1 MLSAPHAACFEAKP
15 LPQSTPRALHRR
27 GLAFLLPV
35 LCYVSAAVIPSLV
48 DLNRL
53 SSREPGLSWYQ
64 LLHAFVFASA
74 LMSLVVL
81 PVALLLGLMLL
92 GLTQTRDP
100 SASQHQLVLWI
111 WEGLKRKNRRPE
123 AAATTYAVIAGVGL
137 LVGLTYK
144 LTLVFF
150 VTFKNQQ
157 LAALLMGC
165 LMLVLLAALAVAVLA
180 LRSALVPVMR
190 GLGRVRGIRVLGW
203 VAGALGLVGLV
214 VGALVV
220 YLLVRYAPIVAI
232 IDWRPLSYPMTV
244 LAGGTGL
251 LALVLYLRGLR
262 LRAGVEA
269 SRLRRGGLVAWCA
282 VVLGLWTYCFLD
294 LENRGTLRTT
304 LLRRAYGAAKAT
316 DMLSWGLDFDGDGY
330 LSFFGG
336 GDCAPFN
343 EAVNPGASEIPDNGV
358 DDNCFGG
365 DLSLAQLKAPKRLFD
380 HKLPPALVKKKKLNL
395 ILITF
400 DGLRADHVGA
410 YGYKRPTTPT
420 IDNLARRS
428 VVFERAYT
436 QAPSTRYSIPS
447 FMTSKYSSQI
457 PRKAITDI
465 PKPILPSALLM
476 AEVLKEAGYR
486 TGAALSY
493 QVFHRSWQ
501 MDQGFDFYDNSQAT
515 YYIGK
520 GGPTWNKDQPYVLVD
535 VAKRFLKQ
543 EPERPFFLWVHFFEP
558 HPPYVHRVKPKDF
571 GSDMVGQ
578 YDGELRFADDK
589 LTGLLEA
596 IQRHPAAGRTVVVFS
611 ADHGRGLGEHGLA
624 THGYDLYAENLHV
637 PLMFYVPGLRP
648 RRIRNPV
655 AMLDLLPTLV
665 NLARIRKK
673 FDFEGESLVPQLVDG
688 VEPDPQRPIFSEV
701 QVGFHNS
708 HVINAI
714 TTRDYKLIFDVTY
727 NTYQL
732 FDLRSDPGEKRDVA
746 AQQPEELNRMKGLL
760 YKVMER
766 GTLPAMQ
773 EEIQSSIV
781 KAAPTTPGITPVNF
795 GNEVQFIG
803 YTINPKRPRAG
814 GVVVFSWY
822 VKALRRTKLD
832 NKFIVQLK
840 GSRGAFFDAKH
851 VPVRGQYP
859 TTKWVP
865 GQVIRDRQHLRLPP
879 APQDYEVWVGFGTGH
894 QILQPVGPH
903 KVVNT
908 VVKVGK
914 FTAH

>member
-1 MLSAPHAACFEAKP
+1 MLDTPHAARF
-15 LPQSTPRALHRR
+15 QTPPPPRHPPSALHRM
-27 GLAFLLPV
+27 GLAVLLPM
-35 LCYVSAAVIPSLV
+35 LCYVSAAVAPALV

-64 LLHAFVFASA
+64 LLHAFVFGSA
-74 LMSLVVL
+74 LLSLVAFPVGLVL
-81 PVALLLGLMLL
+81 GLLLLGL
-92 GLTQTRDP
+92 TRTRDL
-100 SASQHQLVLWI
+100 SASQHQLVVGVWDRL
-111 WEGLKRKNRRPE
+111 RRANRRPE
-123 AAATTYAVIAGVGL
+123 AAATTYAVIIGAGL

-144 LTLVFF
+144 LTHLFWL
-150 VTFKNQQ
+150 TFKNQQ

-165 LMLVLLAALAVAVLA
+165 LMLVLLGVLAVVTLA
-180 LRSALVPVMR
+180 LRGALVPVLR
-190 GLGRVRGIRVLGW
+190 GLGRVRGIKVLAW
-203 VAGALGLVGLV
+203 VAGALGLLGVAATGV
-214 VGALVV
+214 VV
-220 YLLVRYAPIVAI
+220 YLLIVYKPIVAI
-232 IDWRPLSYPMTV
+232 IDWRPLSYPATV
-244 LAGGTGL
+244 IGVGTGL
-251 LALVLYLRGLR
+251 LALALYLRGRR
-262 LRAGVEA
+262 LRAGARA
-269 SRLRRGGLVAWCA
+269 SRARRVGLAAWCA
-282 VVLGLWTYCFLD
+282 VILGLWSYCFLD

-304 LLRRAYGAAKAT
+304 LLRRAYGAARAM
-316 DMLSWGLDFDGDGY
+316 DVLSFCLDFDGDGY

-336 GDCAPFN
+336 GDCAPFD

-365 DLSLAQLKAPKRLFD
+365 DLSLKRLKAPKRRFD
-380 HKLPPALVKKKKLNL
+380 HKLPAALVAKKKLNFA
-395 ILITF
+395 LITF

-493 QVFHRSWQ
+493 QVFNRSWQ

-520 GGPTWNKDQPYVLVD
+520 GGPAWNKDRPYLLVD
-535 VAKRFLKQ
+535 AAKRFLEQ
-543 EPERPFFLWVHFFEP
+543 EQHRPFFLWVHFFEP
-558 HPPYVHRVKPKDF
+558 HPPYVHRKKPRDF
-571 GSDMVGQ
+571 GADMVGQ

-596 IQRHPAAGRTVVVFS
+596 IRRHPAADRTVVMFA

-624 THGYDLYAENLHV
+624 THGYDLYVENVHV
-637 PLMFYVPGLRP
+637 PLLFYVPGLRP
-648 RRIRNPV
+648 RRIKNPV

-665 NLARIRKK
+665 NLARIRKQ

-727 NTYQL
+727 NAYQL
-732 FDLRSDPGEKRDVA
+732 YDLRSDPGEKRDVA
-746 AQQPEELNRMKGLL
+746 DQRPAELNRMKGLL

-781 KAAPTTPGITPVNF
+781 KVAPPTPGVTPVNF
-795 GNEVQFIG
+795 GDEIQFLG
-803 YTINPKRPRAG
+803 FTVNPERPRAG
-814 GVVVFSWY
+814 DVAVFSWY

-832 NKFIVQLK
+832 NKFIIQLK

-903 KVVNT
+903 RVVNT

-914 FTAH
+914 FTAY